1 MRKKIISRGMKI
13 FMTILLVVGLGCYIS
28 AGVVLYN
35 SNYKISNY
43 YDNIREFL
51 DIDHWDTGTNNFSQ
65 TLGVNLNEKTQVI
78 EIRTSFSDIQV
89 LSTDEPTIR
98 VEGYGDEKSAVP
110 NVVSLDAAEQGD
122 ATNTLVISIR
132 SEEYLKRGT
141 IVVHIPRSYKSSVN
155 VSSTSGDI
163 LVRDV
168 EVKAITSK
176 NTSGEVEL
184 HNSTVDNLNVKTISG
199 DINLENT
206 KSLISSF
213 STTSGDIDINGE
225 IGDGKIGTT
234 SGEIDFVPTVLSKN
248 VSIDSTSGEVSVYA
262 SGVGNAG
269 ISFSSVSGNLYV
281 MGEKMGSNGGKGNY
295 TFGDGTPN
303 ISVKTTSGKL
313 EIE

>member
-43 YDNIREFL
+43 YDNISEFL
-51 DIDHWDTGTNNFSQ
+51 DIDHWDTRTNNFSQ

-89 LSTDEPTIR
+89 LSTDEATMR
-98 VEGYGDEKSAVP
+98 VEGYGDEKSAVS
-110 NVVSLDAAEQGD
+110 NVVSLNATEQTDAS
-122 ATNTLVISIR
+122 NTLVISIR

-141 IVVHIPRSYKSSVN
+141 IVVYIPRSYKNSVN

-234 SGEIDFVPTVLSKN
+234 SGEIDFVPTVLSNN

-262 SGVGNAG
+262 SRVGNAG
-269 ISFSSVSGNLYV
+269 ISFSSVSGNFYV
-281 MGEKMGSNGGKGNY
+281 MGEKMGSNGGKGSY
-295 TFGDGTPN
+295 TFGNGTPN